1 MILLGMNK
9 EQIMQAVNQKMQ
21 FTTDFPNVVAEIM
34 EENNKLIAKQVE
46 DMIETK
52 ARTRNHPFDLV

>member
-1 MILLGMNK
+1 MLGMNK

>member
-1 MILLGMNK
+1 
-9 EQIMQAVNQKMQ
+9 MQAVNQKMQ
-21 FTTDFPNVVAEIM
+21 ITTDFPTVVAEIL

-52 ARTRNHPFDLV
+52 ARTRNPPFDLV

>member
-1 MILLGMNK
+1 MVGMNK

-21 FTTDFPNVVAEIM
+21 ITTDFPTVVAEIL

-52 ARTRNHPFDLV
+52 ARTRNPPFDLV